1 MIRFSVK
8 GDWKQTTSYLKKLS
22 ERDFLNNLEKYG
34 QQGVTALAAATPR
47 ETGETASSWYYKIHK
62 DSDSYSILWMNDN
75 IVGGQP
81 LAIMLQYGYGTR
93 NGGYVQG
100 KDYIN
105 PAMRPVFDRIARQF
119 DADIKRL

>member
-1 MIRFSVK
+1 MIRFSAT
-8 GDWKQTTSYLKKLS
+8 GDWKKTTSYLKKLS
-22 ERDFLNNLEKYG
+22 ERQFLNNLEKYG
-34 QQGVTALAAATPR
+34 QQGVNALAAATPR

-75 IVGGQP
+75 IVGDKP

-119 DADIKRL
+119 DADIQRL